1 MREFIQFYLRI
12 SRSKDH
18 IVRKNAAI
26 NLPCFFYYFGNYET
40 EGDLDF
46 VELYC
51 EFADDESREIR
62 AIIAR
67 GIHEILSIIEKSNK
81 GVFIFAECF

>member
-1 MREFIQFYLRI
+1 M
-12 SRSKDH
+12 
-18 IVRKNAAI
+18 RKNAAI
-26 NLPCFFYYFGNYET
+26 NLPCFFYYFGNYES
-40 EGDLDF
+40 ECEIDF

-62 AIIAR
+62 AIIGK

-81 GVFIFAECF
+81 GVFSFAECF